1 MKEIITKYLDKN
13 YKFTLSSYI
22 SYHLV
27 IKSNGEQI
35 RPDDVYKT
43 LSQIFGLSDEEIE
56 PIYNAWGEAQAIK
69 MENLIT
75 DIRYKIYEKTGFQ
88 LDLTVLDLNKIIN
101 LQTDNAEMS
110 EGIMGIVNENNSMS
124 YRDMDKL

>member
-43 LSQIFGLSDEEIE
+43 LSQIFGLSNEEIE

-75 DIRYKIYEKTGFQ
+75 DIRYKIYEKTGFT
-88 LDLTVLDLNKIIN
+88 LDLTVADLNRIIN
-101 LQTDNAEMS
+101 LETENTEMV
-110 EGIMGIVNENNSMS
+110 EGLMDIVSQNNSTT
-124 YRDMDKL
+124 YGTP

>member
-27 IKSNGEQI
+27 MKPSGEQI

-43 LSQIFGLSDEEIE
+43 LSQIFGIDNKEIE
-56 PIYNAWGEAQAIK
+56 PIYNAWGETQAIK

-75 DIRYKIYEKTGFQ
+75 DIRYKIYEKTGFT
-88 LDLTVLDLNKIIN
+88 LDLTVADLNKIIN
-101 LQTDNAEMS
+101 LETENTEMS